1 MGSHTTAR
9 VTIEKFWARSGREL
23 GEKWAR
29 TFTNF
34 DRGIVDFRHM
44 GVLVSRIK
52 TKFNSESVQEMFAS
66 FTIIMYVSEKEER
79 IYLAQS

>member
-1 MGSHTTAR
+1 
-9 VTIEKFWARSGREL
+9 
-23 GEKWAR
+23 
-29 TFTNF
+29 
-34 DRGIVDFRHM
+34 M